1 MRAPLRTCRGI
12 FGLGAT
18 AFAAPPRQAVRC
30 TWLGLSPAFRSASH
44 LQIKAGEEGQVMEV
58 FKQVGDFVKR
68 GEAVATLY
76 VHLPDE
82 RGGMVGDE
90 DELNM
95 DGCEGLTGHHKVV
108 TVKAEQAGEVVEILA
123 DDIHEVEA
131 DDTMAVIEPM
141 TKSAWASR
149 AR

>member
-18 AFAAPPRQAVRC
+18 AFAAPPRQA
-30 TWLGLSPAFRSASH
+30 
-44 LQIKAGEEGQVMEV
+44 AGEEGQVMEV